1 MKNKNYKMS
10 NKNVIM
16 VMIDGLGVPSSG
28 WNNSIYSE
36 FCSKEFTDFFNEY
49 SIPIDACL
57 GIEGIPQSATGQAT
71 IYTGINAAK
80 LKGMHISG
88 FPART
93 LKNLI
98 HENNIFSKLITL
110 GKKPIFANAYIG
122 YTLEQ
127 LMNSRFASVTTVM
140 SNAAFSR
147 ALNLDDLLAGNAVYH
162 DITRFTASKK
172 LHLNEI
178 SPESAAQDLLNISI
192 NYDFTLFEFF
202 LTDKVGHSRKKDSM
216 KKVFSILDKF
226 ICNLRYNL
234 YKDTVL
240 IICSDH
246 GNCENIEI
254 KSHTKNKVPLLIYGN
269 TKIELDTIKDLTDIY
284 KIVLDIL
291 SE

>member
-1 MKNKNYKMS
+1 MPKKKI
-10 NKNVIM
+10 IM
-16 VMIDGLGVPSSG
+16 IMIDGLGVPLSG
-28 WNNSIYSE
+28 WNDSVYSE
-36 FCSKEFTDFFNEY
+36 FCSEEFTSFFNEY

-57 GIEGIPQSATGQAT
+57 GVDGIPQSATGQTT
-71 IYTGINAAK
+71 IYTGINAAE

-93 LKNLI
+93 LKNII
-98 HENNIFSKLITL
+98 HENNIFSKLISL

-140 SNAAFSR
+140 SNAAFNR
-147 ALNLDDLLAGNAVYH
+147 ALNLKDLLDGRAVYH
-162 DITRFTASKK
+162 DITRFTAAQKHK
-172 LHLNEI
+172 INEI
-178 SPESAAQDLLNISI
+178 SPELASTHLLNISK

-202 LTDKVGHSRKKDSM
+202 LTDKVGHSRNKSSIE
-216 KKVFSILDKF
+216 KVFSILDKF
-226 ICNLRYNL
+226 LCHLRYNL

-254 KSHTKNKVPLLIYGN
+254 KSHTKNKVPFLVYGSDIIKN
-269 TKIELDTIKDLTDIY
+269 KYKIEDLTGIY
-284 KIVLDIL
+284 QTVLNIITK
-291 SE
+291 